1 MSNQWK
7 INKYRRRIMR
17 SLTDNVGAK
26 HRLTN
31 MQISDKNE
39 IKRILVIRP
48 NHRLGNLLMLTAL
61 IQDLETFFPEAEI
74 NLFVKGGISPI
85 LFKNYK
91 SVNKIVQLPRKPF
104 KELGVYINKLFF
116 LKKGKYDLVINAD
129 KDSSSGKLFTK
140 YTRAKYKIFGTIED
154 IVHENDP
161 VYLHMATSSVYCLRL
176 LLKQSGITVNYP
188 IPSLNIKSSQ
198 EELEHAK
205 GLLEEIAD
213 TSKRTISIFTF
224 ATAAKCYSKEWWA
237 VFYDRLLKEFPQYN
251 IVEVLPVENVSQI
264 DFKAPSYYSKDV
276 REIAAFF
283 YHTEIFI
290 GADSG
295 MMHLA
300 SASGIPTVGLFSK
313 TKTEKY
319 KPYGNDSIAIDTN
332 ATQLD
337 DWIKNIKRILEK

>member
-7 INKYRRRIMR
+7 INKYRRRVMR
-17 SLTDNVGAK
+17 NLTDNVGVK
-26 HRLTN
+26 HKLTN
-31 MQISDKNE
+31 MKISNTDE

-48 NHRLGNLLMLTAL
+48 NHRLGNLIMLTAL
-61 IQDLETFFPEAEI
+61 IQELETVFPEAKI
-74 NLFVKGGISPI
+74 NLFVKGTISPI
-85 LFKNYK
+85 IFENYT

-104 KELGVYINKLFF
+104 KELGTYIKKLFF

-140 YTRAKYKIFGTIED
+140 FSRAKYKIFGTIED
-154 IVHENDP
+154 SEHENNE
-161 VYLHMATSSVYCLRL
+161 VFLHMATSSVYCLRL
-176 LLKQSGITVNYP
+176 LLKQSGFSVNHA
-188 IPSLNIKSSQ
+188 ISTLNIKSSK
-198 EELEHAK
+198 EEIEHAK

-213 TSKRTISIFTF
+213 TSKPTISIFTF
-224 ATAAKCYSKEWWA
+224 ATAAKCYSKDWWA

-276 REIAAFF
+276 REIAAFLH
-283 YHTEIFI
+283 HTEIFI

-295 MMHLA
+295 MMHLS

-313 TKTEKY
+313 TKVVKY
-319 KPYGNDSIAIDTN
+319 KPYGNNSIALETNTSSIDN
-332 ATQLD
+332 
-337 DWIKNIKRILEK
+337 WIDNIKRILEK

>member
-7 INKYRRRIMR
+7 INKYRRRVMR
-17 SLTDNVGAK
+17 NLTDNVGAK
-26 HRLTN
+26 HILTN
-31 MQISDKNE
+31 MRISEKNE

-74 NLFVKGGISPI
+74 NLFVKGTISPI
-85 LFKNYK
+85 LFENYK
-91 SVNKIVQLPRKPF
+91 SINKIVQLPRKPF
-104 KELGVYINKLFF
+104 KELGTYIKKLFF

-140 YTRAKYKIFGTIED
+140 YTRAKYKIFGSVKGAE
-154 IVHENDP
+154 HEQNEF
-161 VYLHMATSSVYCLRL
+161 YLHMATSSVYCLRL
-176 LLKQSGITVNYP
+176 LLKQSGILVDHD
-188 IPSLNIKSSQ
+188 IPTLNIKSSK
-198 EELEHAK
+198 EEISHAK
-205 GLLEEIAD
+205 SLLEAIVD
-213 TSKRTISIFTF
+213 TSKPTISIFTF

-237 VFYDRLLKEFPQYN
+237 VFYDRLLKEFPQFN

-276 REIAAFF
+276 REIAAFL

-295 MMHLA
+295 MMHLS

-313 TKTEKY
+313 TKTVKY
-319 KPYGNDSIAIDTN
+319 KPYGNNSIAIDTN
-332 ATQLD
+332 TTSID
-337 DWIKNIKRILEK
+337 EWIINIKRILAS